1 MVDPISSPAA
11 AAKSA
16 IESRARIL
24 VVGMGTNQGDRL
36 GFLTRA
42 GEALAAWGRVEAVA
56 SLWESEA
63 VGPPQPRYWNS
74 AVRLRAP
81 GSPVELVDRLLAI
94 EAGLG
99 RVRTVRWGPRVI
111 DLDLLWLEG
120 EVSLDRR
127 AEVPHPHLHERSFAL
142 VPLLEL
148 VPGAVDPRTGLAF
161 DRDAAREPPLERIGA
176 GHVDPP
182 RWSLTR

>member
-1 MVDPISSPAA
+1 MVDPISSPAGE
-11 AAKSA
+11 AKSA
-16 IESRARIL
+16 TESHARAL

-42 GEALAAWGRVEAVA
+42 AQALAALGTLEAVA

-74 AVRLRAP
+74 AVRLHAV
-81 GSPVELVDRLLAI
+81 GSAVELVDRLLAI
-94 EAGLG
+94 EADLG

-111 DLDLLWLEG
+111 DLDLLWIDG
-120 EVSLDRR
+120 ELSHDPR
-127 AEVPHPHLHERSFAL
+127 AEVPHPRLHERSFAL
-142 VPLLEL
+142 TPLLEL
-148 VPGAVDPRTGLAF
+148 VPGAVDPRTGRAF
-161 DRDAAREPPLERIGA
+161 DLDAAREPALERIGA

-182 RWSLTR
+182 RWTLTR